1 MYGFTKESKEKLN
14 SCHKDIQTIMNKLI
28 EIYDFKILEGLRT
41 TEQQVK
47 YFKDGKS
54 KLDGII
60 KKSKH
65 QDDGSGKSMA
75 IDIMPYS
82 RDTNAFS
89 GKIKDNARF
98 YFMAGI
104 VFAITEELYEQNLIT
119 HKIRWGGDW
128 DSDSLFD
135 DNSFDDLPHF
145 ELI

>member
-1 MYGFTKESKEKLN
+1 
-14 SCHKDIQTIMNKLI
+14 
-28 EIYDFKILEGLRT
+28 
-41 TEQQVK
+41 
-47 YFKDGKS
+47 
-54 KLDGII
+54 
-60 KKSKH
+60 
-65 QDDGSGKSMA
+65 MA
-75 IDIMPYS
+75 IDIMPYKGKS
-82 RDTNAFS
+82 NAFS

-128 DSDSLFD
+128 DSNTLFD